1 MVDAASF
8 GPEVRKILE
17 EAHEAFGSD
26 DAARLRGVLS
36 RHPALKGMLNEPV
49 GPFDAPVIIHVKS
62 RGMLDALLDAGADI
76 NARSQWWAGGFGVLD
91 WAPPDVAMY
100 AIERGAT
107 TTIHAAARLG
117 LIDRLRAFI
126 AQDASLVHA
135 RGGDGQT
142 PLHMASTV
150 EVADLLIEAGA
161 DINARDIDHESTPA
175 QYMVSERQ
183 PVARHVVEKGCRT
196 DILMTAALGDLAR
209 ARQHLDAD
217 TTCIR
222 MRVDDRWF
230 PKANPK
236 AGGTIYNWTLGF
248 YASAHGVANRFGHTE
263 VLQLLF
269 DRTSPASR
277 VVEACWIEDETAAR
291 RYRADVRD
299 VAGALSV
306 EEQKLLAH
314 AARNNRTAAVRLM
327 LESGLPVGV
336 GGQHHGTALH
346 WAAFHGNPD
355 MIREILKFKP
365 DLEATN
371 NDFKATPIG
380 WAIHGS
386 EHGWYARTGD
396 YPQAV
401 ELLLQAGAK
410 RPAAIAGTAAVRAV
424 LERR

>member
-1 MVDAASF
+1 MADAASF
-8 GPEVRKILE
+8 GPEVQKILA
-17 EAHEAFGSD
+17 EAHDAFGSD

-36 RHPALKGMLNEPV
+36 RYPVLKEMLNAPV

-91 WAPPDVAMY
+91 WAPPDIASY

-107 TTIHAAARLG
+107 VTVHAAARLG
-117 LIDRLRAFI
+117 LIDRLTDFLSR
-126 AQDASLVHA
+126 DASLAHA

-142 PLHMASTV
+142 PLHMAATV
-150 EVADLLIEAGA
+150 EAADLLIEAGA
-161 DINARDIDHESTPA
+161 DINARDVDHESTPA
-175 QYMVSERQ
+175 QYMVAERQ
-183 PVARHVVEKGCRT
+183 PVARHLVAKGSST
-196 DILMTAALGDLAR
+196 DILMAAALGDLAR

-217 TTCIR
+217 ATCIR
-222 MRVDDRWF
+222 TRVDDRWF
-230 PKANPK
+230 PKVNPQ

-248 YASAHGVANRFGHTE
+248 YASAHDVANRFGHAE
-263 VLQLLF
+263 LLQLLF
-269 DRTSPASR
+269 DRTPPASR
-277 VVEACWIEDETAAR
+277 VVEACWIEDEDLVR
-291 RYRADVRD
+291 RYRDDVPD
-299 VAGALSV
+299 VAGNLSA

-327 LESGLPVGV
+327 LESGLSVGV
-336 GGQHHGTALH
+336 GGQHRGTALH
-346 WAAFHGNPD
+346 WAGFHGNAD
-355 MIREILKFKP
+355 MIREILKFNP
-365 DLEATN
+365 DLEATD
-371 NDFKATPIG
+371 NDFNSTPLG

-386 EHGWYARTGD
+386 EHGWHARTGD

-401 ELLLQAGAK
+401 ALLLQAGAK

>member
-26 DAARLRGVLS
+26 DAVRLRGVLS
-36 RHPALKGMLNEPV
+36 RNPVLKGMLNAPV

-91 WAPPDVAMY
+91 WAPPDIASY

-107 TTIHAAARLG
+107 ITIHAAARLG

-126 AQDASLVHA
+126 TQDVSLVHA

-142 PLHMASTV
+142 PLHMASSV
-150 EVADLLIEAGA
+150 EAADLLIEAGA

-175 QYMVSERQ
+175 QYMVAERQ
-183 PVARHVVEKGCRT
+183 PVARHLVAKGCRT

-209 ARQHLDAD
+209 TSQHLDAD
-217 TTCIR
+217 ATCIR

-230 PKANPK
+230 PKVNPK

-248 YASAHGVANRFGHTE
+248 YASAHGAANRFGHAQ

-269 DRTSPASR
+269 DRTPPASR
-277 VVEACWIEDETAAR
+277 VVEACWIEDEVAAR
-291 RYRADVRD
+291 RFQAEVPD
-299 VAGALSV
+299 VAGGLSA
-306 EEQKLLAH
+306 EERKLLAH

-327 LESGLPVGV
+327 LESGLSVGV
-336 GGQHHGTALH
+336 GGQHNGTALH
-346 WAAFHGNPD
+346 WAAFHGNAD
-355 MIREILKFKP
+355 MIGEILKFTP
-365 DLEATN
+365 DLEAKN
-371 NDFKATPIG
+371 NDFNSTPLG

-401 ELLLQAGAK
+401 ERLLQAGAK
-410 RPAAIAGTAAVRAV
+410 RPETISGTAAVRAV